1 LSWLLLL
8 LLLLLLV
15 LLRVLLPLPALR
27 LRAAA
32 LQEIL
37 HVGGSIQ
44 PASPNPDSRMEQLPP
59 KHPQRPW
66 QALIIRPSIGQ
77 APRCVLLCS
86 RLQTP
91 DQGVQHVIHGWG
103 GDML

>member
-1 LSWLLLL
+1 LSWLLL

-27 LRAAA
+27 LRAVA